1 MSSLSFARRPGR
13 WKAAVGSTEV
23 RARFAPSGPGVEPP
37 LVFAQSRGQPGGEP
51 MLTSGCRVPRLRLT
65 TASRLRVVLLMR
77 AIEPDPEGR
86 CRDAAGR

>member
-37 LVFAQSRGQPGGEP
+37 LVFAQSRGQPGGEQ

-77 AIEPDPEGR
+77 PIEPDPEGR